1 MIDVTPFPGKLTEIA
16 SACKVYCFS
25 LFLNANPHYWKR

>member
-1 MIDVTPFPGKLTEIA
+1 MKQITQPPHKLTEIA

-25 LFLNANPHYWKR
+25 LSLNANPQYWRR